1 MIEPLF
7 WLALSLIL
15 VATSLIAVLV
25 AAMPALQELARAARS
40 AEKLFDT
47 LSRELPPTLDAIRMT
62 NLEINDLA
70 DDVSEGVKSAD
81 RIIRQVDRSI
91 DGARKQAQTVQIS
104 TLSFFVGVKTA
115 FKSFTRYR
123 SPRRMTERMPPSS
136 LHMLKL
142 RERERETIR
151 QDNRE
156 TDETYRIKDNYKDV
170 SR

>member
-7 WLALSLIL
+7 WLALSFLL
-15 VATSLIAVLV
+15 VAISLIAVLV

-47 LSRELPPTLDAIRMT
+47 LSRDLPPTLDAIRMT

-91 DGARKQAQTVQIS
+91 DDARKQAQSVQVG
-104 TLSFFVGVKTA
+104 TRSFFVGVKTA
-115 FKSFTRYR
+115 LKSFTRSR

-142 RERERETIR
+142 RDRETKK
-151 QDNRE
+151 QDSRE
-156 TDETYRIKDNYKDV
+156 IERSEYRIK
-170 SR
+170 

>member
-7 WLALSLIL
+7 WLALSFLL

-62 NLEINDLA
+62 NLEINDLT
-70 DDVSEGVKSAD
+70 DDVSDSVKSAD

-91 DGARKQAQTVQIS
+91 DGARKQAQSVQIG
-104 TLSFFVGVKTA
+104 TRSFFVGVKTA
-115 FKSFTRYR
+115 LKSFTRNKP
-123 SPRRMTERMPPSS
+123 PRRMMERTPSS
-136 LHMLKL
+136 LQMLKL
-142 RERERETIR
+142 RERETLR
-151 QDNRE
+151 QDSRE
-156 TDETYRIKDNYKDV
+156 TD
-170 SR
+170 